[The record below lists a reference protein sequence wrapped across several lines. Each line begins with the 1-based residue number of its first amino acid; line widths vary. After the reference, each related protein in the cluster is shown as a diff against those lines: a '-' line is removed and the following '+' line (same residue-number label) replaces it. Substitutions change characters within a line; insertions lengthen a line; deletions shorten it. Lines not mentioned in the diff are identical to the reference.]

1 MHDHSHSRGKNIKVA
16 ILLNVSFTII
26 EIIGGILTNSLAILS
41 DALHDFG
48 DSVVLISAWFAE
60 KKAEQGPDAKRTFG
74 YARVSLFSALLSG
87 AVLTAGSIFILFQA
101 IPRLLEPEAVYAP
114 GMIVL
119 AIIGIVFNG
128 IGALR
133 LKRGAS
139 MNEKVLT
146 WHLLEDVLG
155 WCAVLVG
162 SILIYLFNIPILD
175 PLMTIGYTLFILW
188 GVTRRMREVSNI
200 LLQGVPLHINIDAMK
215 KDLLAIPGVQQV
227 HDIHVWSLEGAT
239 DVFSGH
245 IVVDE
250 ERLADRAI
258 TKSCVND
265 VLKKHHIEH
274 STIELEDSS
283 ECSGNDCGVTLDH
296 SRH

>member
-1 MHDHSHSRGKNIKVA
+1 MHDHSHSRQKNIKVA

-74 YARVSLFSALLSG
+74 YARISLFSALFSG

-101 IPRLLEPEAVYAP
+101 IPRLLEPEPVYAP
-114 GMIVL
+114 GMILL

-128 IGALR
+128 MGALR

-155 WCAVLVG
+155 WGAILVG
-162 SILIYLFNIPILD
+162 AILIQLFDIPILD
-175 PLMTIGYTLFILW
+175 PLMTIGYSLFILW
-188 GVTRRMREVSNI
+188 GVTRRMKEVSNI
-200 LLQGVPLHINIDAMK
+200 LLQGVPLHINIEAMK
-215 KDLLAIPGVQQV
+215 KDVLAIPGVQQV
-227 HDIHVWSLEGAT
+227 HDIHVWSLDGAT
-239 DVFSGH
+239 DIFSGH

-250 ERLADRAI
+250 ERLAARAT
-258 TKSCVND
+258 TKSHINE
-265 VLKKHHIEH
+265 VLKRHHIEH
-274 STIELEDSS
+274 STLELESPT
-283 ECSGNDCGVTLDH
+283 ECSGDDCEVTLDH
-296 SRH
+296 SNH